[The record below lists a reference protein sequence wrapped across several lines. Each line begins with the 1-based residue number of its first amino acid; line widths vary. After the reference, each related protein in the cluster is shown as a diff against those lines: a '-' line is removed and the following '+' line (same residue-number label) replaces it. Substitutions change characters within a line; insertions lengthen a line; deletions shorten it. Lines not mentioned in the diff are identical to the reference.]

1 VASSLSRDQQEQEFE
16 MLNLARR
23 AGRTVI
29 VSLAA
34 GGAVLGLAA
43 PAVAAPEPA
52 PPAASESHC
61 SDPFSAVGVCYE
73 FTKGET
79 PEESTVTA
87 RVISTDLRLDG
98 ALVVLEACDGPDSCK
113 PVGVATG
120 KDTFEVS
127 VTRPYGRGVGFYR
140 ANGSWVDANQGF
152 HTGITSPT

>member
-1 VASSLSRDQQEQEFE
+1 

-29 VSLAA
+29 VSVAV
-34 GGAVLGLAA
+34 GCTVLGLAA

-52 PPAASESHC
+52 PPAASELHC
-61 SDPFSAVGVCYE
+61 GDPFSGVGVCYE

-79 PEESTVTA
+79 PEQSTVTA
-87 RVISTDLRLDG
+87 KVISTDGLRLDG
-98 ALVVLEACDGPDSCK
+98 ALVVIEACHGPDDCN
-113 PVGVATG
+113 PVGVATDE
-120 KDTFEVS
+120 DTMEVS